1 VFDANLPGKNEGG
14 SQVLVDAIECLAKK
28 TSPEDVCAKYGFD
41 GTVLDPAKLRPPPE
55 IKKPKTLIQKS
66 LLDL

>member
-1 VFDANLPGKNEGG
+1 
-14 SQVLVDAIECLAKK
+14 LAKK

-41 GTVLDPAKLRPPPE
+41 GTVLDPAKLRLPPE

-66 LLDL
+66 LLNF